1 MKLKNALA
9 EILDERSIA
18 KLVTSFDRIGEV
30 IVIRIPPELQAAQ
43 LHIAEALHTR
53 YPKVRT
59 IAAVPLHA
67 QTDERY
73 RTRDLTVIW
82 GDPSL
87 ETTYCESGCRFKADL
102 KQVFLSP
109 RLSYERMRIAR
120 KVAPAETVLNLFAGV
135 GCFSIL
141 IAKLQPQATIYSVDV
156 NPHAF
161 AYLQENVALNRVEGR
176 VIPILGDAVKV
187 AAELQGRVDRVLMPL
202 PETAHAF
209 LPAAVRALR
218 LWKGGDDEERE
229 AGTIHYYAVAR
240 GRSTR
245 DLFTVPFARAE
256 ELIAAAFDASLR
268 ITSEEQR
275 IVRSVGPRK
284 YHVVLDLRIT
294 RERRS

>member
-9 EILDERSIA
+9 EILDERTID

-30 IVIRIPPELQAAQ
+30 IVIRIPQDMQEAEQVQ
-43 LHIAEALHTR
+43 IAEALHML

-67 QTDERY
+67 RTDERY

-87 ETTYCESGCRFKADL
+87 ETTYCESGCRFTADL

-109 RLSYERMRIAR
+109 RLSYERMRIAQ
-120 KVAPAETVLNLFAGV
+120 KVAPGETVLNMFAGV

-141 IAKLQPQATIYSVDV
+141 IAKLQPHATIYSVDV
-156 NPHAF
+156 NSHAF
-161 AYLQENVALNRVEGR
+161 AYMQENVALNRVEGR
-176 VIPILGDAVKV
+176 VIPILGDAGDV
-187 AAELQGRVDRVLMPL
+187 AAELQGWVDRVLMPL
-202 PETAHAF
+202 PENAHEF

-218 LWKGGDDEERE
+218 LGGGRE
-229 AGTIHYYAVAR
+229 DKASKAGMIHYYAVSW
-240 GRSTR
+240 GRSKR
-245 DLFTVPFARAE
+245 DLFTVPFTRAK
-256 ELIAAAFDASLR
+256 ELIADSFGTHLR
-268 ITSEEQR
+268 VTVKEQR

-294 RERRS
+294 REY

>member
-1 MKLKNALA
+1 MNLKKALV
-9 EILDERSIA
+9 EILDERTID

-30 IVIRIPPELQAAQ
+30 IIIRIPEDAQAEQ
-43 LHIAEALHTR
+43 MHIAEALHTV

-67 QTDERY
+67 QTDDRY

-87 ETTYCESGCRFKADL
+87 ETTYCERGCRYKADL

-109 RLSYERMRIAR
+109 RLSYERMRIAE
-120 KVAPAETVLNLFAGV
+120 KVAPGETILNMFAGV

-141 IAKLQPQATIYSVDV
+141 IAKLQLDATVYSVDV

-161 AYLQENVALNRVEGR
+161 SYLQENVALNRVEGR
-176 VIPILGDAVKV
+176 VIPVLGDAGDV
-187 AAELQGRVDRVLMPL
+187 AAELQGRIDRVLMPL
-202 PETAHAF
+202 PESAHAF

-218 LWKGGDDEERE
+218 LWRGGD
-229 AGTIHYYAVAR
+229 AGDGTAGMIHYYAVAR
-240 GRSTR
+240 GRGER
-245 DLFTVPFARAE
+245 DLLTAPFARAE
-256 ELIAAAFDASLR
+256 ELIAAAFGDR
-268 ITSEEQR
+268 IHVQREEQR

-284 YHVVLDLRIT
+284 YHVVLDLRMT
-294 RERRS
+294 RER

>member
-9 EILDERSIA
+9 ETLDERTID
-18 KLVTSFDRIGEV
+18 KLVTSFDLFGEV
-30 IVIRIPPELQAAQ
+30 IVIRIPQAVQAEQ
-43 LHIAEALHTR
+43 MHIAEALHTL

-59 IAAVPLHA
+59 IATVPPHA
-67 QTDERY
+67 QTDDCY

-82 GDPSL
+82 GDPGL

-102 KQVFLSP
+102 RQVFLSP
-109 RLSYERMRIAR
+109 RLSYERMRIAQQ
-120 KVAPAETVLNLFAGV
+120 VAPGETVLNMFAGV

-161 AYLQENVALNRVEGR
+161 AYMQENVALNRVEGR
-176 VIPILGDAVKV
+176 VIPIFGDAGDV
-187 AAELQGRVDRVLMPL
+187 AVELQGRVDRVLMPL
-202 PETAHAF
+202 PENAHAF

-218 LWKGGDDEERE
+218 VWGGREDEDGK
-229 AGTIHYYAVAR
+229 AGIIHYYAVAR
-240 GRSTR
+240 GRAER
-245 DLFTVPFARAE
+245 DLFTVTFARAE
-256 ELIAAAFDASLR
+256 ELIAAAFGAHLR
-268 ITSEEQR
+268 VTREEQR

-294 RERRS
+294 RER

>member
-1 MKLKNALA
+1 MKLKKALA
-9 EILDERSIA
+9 EILDERTID

-30 IVIRIPPELQAAQ
+30 IVIRIPPAVKAEQMR
-43 LHIAEALHTR
+43 IAEALHTL

-109 RLSYERMRIAR
+109 RLSYERMRIAQ
-120 KVAPAETVLNLFAGV
+120 KVAPGETVLNMFAGV

-161 AYLQENVALNRVEGR
+161 SYMQENVALNRVEGR
-176 VIPILGDAVKV
+176 VIPVLGDAGEV
-187 AAELQGRVDRVLMPL
+187 AAELQGRADRVLMPL
-202 PETAHAF
+202 PENAPAF

-218 LWKGGDDEERE
+218 LCSGEDAGDGK
-229 AGTIHYYAVAR
+229 AGMIHYYAVAR
-240 GRSTR
+240 GQGER

-256 ELIAAAFDASLR
+256 ELVAAAFGANIRLTR
-268 ITSEEQR
+268 EEQR

-284 YHVVLDLRIT
+284 YHIVLDLRIT
-294 RERRS
+294 RER

>member
-1 MKLKNALA
+1 MNLKEALA
-9 EILDERSIA
+9 ETLDTRTLD
-18 KLVTSFDRIGEV
+18 KLITSFDLMGEV
-30 IVIRIPPELQAAQ
+30 IVIRIPEELQAEQ
-43 LHIAEALHTR
+43 MHIAEALHTL

-67 QTDERY
+67 HTDNRS

-82 GDPSL
+82 GDQSL

-109 RLSYERMRIAR
+109 RLSYERMRIAQ
-120 KVAPAETVLNLFAGV
+120 KVEPGETVLNMFAGV

-141 IAKLQPQATIYSVDV
+141 IAKLQPQVTVYSVDV

-161 AYLQENVALNRVEGR
+161 AYMQENVALNRVEGR
-176 VIPILGDAVKV
+176 VIPILGDAGEV
-187 AAELQGRVDRVLMPL
+187 AAELQGRIDRVLMPL
-202 PETAHAF
+202 PEHAPAF

-218 LWKGGDDEERE
+218 WWSGRDEGDRK
-229 AGTIHYYAVAR
+229 AGMIHYYAVAS
-240 GRSTR
+240 GQGER
-245 DLFTVPFARAE
+245 DLFTAPFACAE
-256 ELIAAAFDASLR
+256 KLITAAFGPQIQLHR
-268 ITSEEQR
+268 EEQR

-294 RERRS
+294 R